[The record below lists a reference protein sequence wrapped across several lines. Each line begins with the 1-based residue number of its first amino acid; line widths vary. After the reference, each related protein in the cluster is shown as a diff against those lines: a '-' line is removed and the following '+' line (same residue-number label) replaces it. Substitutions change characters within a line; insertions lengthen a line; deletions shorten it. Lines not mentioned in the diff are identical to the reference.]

1 MDDRSELCS
10 PKYLMFNTSQNYTA
24 NYIQKDSQSVTVQLR
39 GLLLLLYDM
48 QFCNMVF
55 STMDRGMCLVLCLSI
70 ILQIRLLLYNFP
82 LPSNILKHAFKMDLR
97 V

>member
-1 MDDRSELCS
+1 
-10 PKYLMFNTSQNYTA
+10 MFTKIFYVQYKSNYTA

-39 GLLLLLYDM
+39 GLLLLLYEM

-70 ILQIRLLLYNFP
+70 ILQIRYFLFTAL
-82 LPSNILKHAFKMDLR
+82 
-97 V
+97 